1 MPFDPSKYSNEVQK
15 VSKDTPVEEII
26 YLLKR
31 DGGVFIKGLISE
43 EDVDQASQEA
53 KPRLDADVEWNGS
66 FFPAQT
72 QRAPSLIAH
81 SPTYTRTQVM
91 NPLFH
96 QVCDHFLTSRRW
108 YWWGDEKKMS
118 LSKPYVHSCT
128 AMRIGPGGKA
138 QPLHR
143 DDYINHRYHTE
154 IGQWDDVRDIERESA
169 VGLFVA
175 GCRVTRENGGT
186 QFIPRSHLW
195 GTERTTPPKVEQC
208 IFADMEKGDGFIML
222 ASAFH
227 GGGSNITEN
236 EYRLMFA
243 TFVVRGYL
251 RQEENQFLAV
261 PADVARTYDRETLEF
276 MGYAMS
282 EPACGYVEQMDP
294 IYHLCPE
301 LKENERPRDFY

>member
-1 MPFDPSKYSNEVQK
+1 MSFNPNKYGDEVQK
-15 VSKDTPVEEII
+15 VSRDTPLEEII

-81 SPTYTRTQVM
+81 SSTYTKTQVM

-96 QVCDHFLTSRRW
+96 QVCEHFLTSRRW

-118 LSKPYVHSCT
+118 VSKPYVHSCT
-128 AMRIGPGGKA
+128 AMRIGPGAKA

-143 DDYINHRYHTE
+143 DDYINHRFHTE
-154 IGQWDDVRDIERESA
+154 VGQWDDVRDMERESA

-222 ASAFH
+222 ASAYH
-227 GGGSNITEN
+227 GGGSNITED
-236 EYRLMFA
+236 EYRLTFA

-282 EPACGYVEQMDP
+282 EPACGYVDQMDP

-301 LKENERPRDFY
+301 LKENERPRDF